1 VTHDL
6 IMPAQLGPKHPQ
18 RFRAAKNRLDQWSH
32 ARRPSSVGI
41 AVAFPSVDAHH
52 RCHQSRTASGGTETV
67 QIGASD
73 RPLNQANAST
83 SLYPALT
90 PRLGGTINRSMI
102 AGVRHADAVIGPGDG
117 LR

>member
-1 VTHDL
+1 VGLGTTDYTPEAVSSMTVTPVTHDL

-18 RFRAAKNRLDQWSH
+18 RFRA
-32 ARRPSSVGI
+32 
-41 AVAFPSVDAHH
+41 
-52 RCHQSRTASGGTETV
+52 V

-90 PRLGGTINRSMI
+90 PRLGATINRLMI